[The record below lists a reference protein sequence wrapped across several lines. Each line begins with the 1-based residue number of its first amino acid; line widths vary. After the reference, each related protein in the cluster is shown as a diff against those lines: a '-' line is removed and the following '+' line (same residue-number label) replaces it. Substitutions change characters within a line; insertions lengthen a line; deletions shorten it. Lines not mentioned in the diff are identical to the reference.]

1 VKSIPVPNPV
11 KDILTL
17 KSEKKILKYAIY
29 DGAGNLVEQKELTN
43 NQMNVSKFSTGM
55 YYLKLLQSDGK
66 IIFEQFI
73 KE

>member
-1 VKSIPVPNPV
+1 MYKRQ
-11 KDILTL
+11 
-17 KSEKKILKYAIY
+17 IY
-29 DGAGNLVEQKELTN
+29 DGAGNLVEQKELNN
-43 NQMNVSKFSTGM
+43 NQINVSKFSTGM